1 MKPVV
6 DGLRKQYEGKVE
18 FKLYDVERDA
28 EGAQLA
34 QQFGAQFVP
43 TFVFVNADGSTS
55 DQIVGEVTEAQ
66 LTKALDKLK

>member
-6 DGLRKQYEGKVE
+6 DGLKKQYEGTVE
-18 FKLYDVERDA
+18 FKLYDVEKDA
-28 EGAQLA
+28 EGANLA

-55 DQIVGEVTEAQ
+55 DQIVGEVAKTQ

>member
-6 DGLRKQYEGKVE
+6 DGLKKEYEGKVE
-18 FKLYDVERDA
+18 FRLYDVEKDA

-34 QQFGAQFVP
+34 QDFGAQFVP
-43 TFVFVNADGSTS
+43 TFVFVNADGTTS
-55 DQIVGEVTEAQ
+55 DQVVGEVAKAQ